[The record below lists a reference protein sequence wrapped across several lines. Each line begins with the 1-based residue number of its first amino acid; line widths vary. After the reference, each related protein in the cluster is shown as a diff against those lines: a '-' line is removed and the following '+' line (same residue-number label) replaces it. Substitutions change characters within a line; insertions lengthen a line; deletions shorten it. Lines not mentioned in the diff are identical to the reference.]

1 MERCESRGTRSMHGR
16 VSVVALLLTLLVGAA
31 AFAQPTDEA
40 ADAGDTG
47 GGREPVTMTIMDDDA
62 VMLIAKVDGR
72 DVVRVVGRTRVEHGS
87 RTIWTSELEY
97 DEEAGHAEMEGDV
110 QLVDDSDDGLNLT
123 ARALRLDLNTE
134 AATASGE
141 VRFERGDAQGA
152 ADELHYGEYEEVQA
166 VIEAQL
172 AARTDA
178 VRRMVNDTLAG
189 FLADDKVLVLIG
201 RVDMKDGE
209 REFQS
214 EFVIVNTRDDAMV
227 SLGRSSA
234 RLPGPDGGDD

>member
-1 MERCESRGTRSMHGR
+1 MEWDKSKRGGR
-16 VSVVALLLTLLVGAA
+16 MRGRATIFAALLTLIFSAAVLAQSVEEGA
-31 AFAQPTDEA
+31 DV
-40 ADAGDTG
+40 DNDGGD
-47 GGREPVTMTIMDDDA
+47 RDPVTMTIMDDDA

-72 DVVRVVGRTRVEHGS
+72 DVVRVVGRTLVEHGS

-97 DEEAGHAEMEGDV
+97 DEEAGHAEMAGDV
-110 QLVDDSDDGLNLT
+110 ELVDEGEDALNLT
-123 ARALRLDLNTE
+123 AQTLRLDLNTE
-134 AATASGE
+134 AATATGD
-141 VRFERGDAQGA
+141 VHFERAEAQGS
-152 ADELHYGEYEEVQA
+152 ADELHYGEYEEVRS

-172 AARTDA
+172 AARTEA
-178 VRRMVNDTLAG
+178 VRRMVNETLAG

-214 EFVIVNTRDDAMV
+214 EFVIINTRDDAMV

-234 RLPGPDGGDD
+234 RLPGPDND